1 MVHVL
6 AQPALREMFELSLN
20 LPPSI
25 AQIDIDLK
33 LTAFK
38 DRSMAVFRTD
48 GLSFFRILSRWTS

>member
-20 LPPSI
+20 LPSSI

-33 LTAFK
+33 LTAYK
-38 DRSMAVFRTD
+38 DRSMAV
-48 GLSFFRILSRWTS
+48 

>member
-1 MVHVL
+1 
-6 AQPALREMFELSLN
+6 LREMFELSLN
-20 LPPSI
+20 LPSSI